1 MGRSD
6 LGHYNLGAL
15 KPDTSSLH
23 IAVNLIKLWMLKVCF
38 KHESTLKQVDT
49 DCLCSLG

>member
-6 LGHYNLGAL
+6 LGCYNLGAL

-23 IAVNLIKLWMLKVCF
+23 IAVKIKLWMLKVCS
-38 KHESTLKQVDT
+38 KHELTLKQVDS